1 MSTHDLIGLIIL
13 IIVSYLCVH
22 SVIDRICKCVENCT
36 YAKCGRM
43 TLGKTTQEKKKA
55 EELTESE

>member
-22 SVIDRICKCVENCT
+22 SVIDRICRCIENCT
-36 YAKCGRM
+36 CAKCGRM
-43 TLGKTTQEKKKA
+43 PLEMTQEKKKA
-55 EELTESE
+55 EELTESER